1 MALPHRNDD
10 SNDDYDEPL
19 QDSTNGNDQDPIQ
32 SNGEDAENDG
42 WFDDGDDQPEDLVDG
57 DEGDLADAS
66 GNDAGGSG
74 GGMIDGFNAGRDAG
88 SDKSIKDKINDHKNP
103 SDENEHNDDKDDSGN
118 TTDGDSD
125 SEGKEASDGSD
136 KESSD
141 DKDAAGDDKKD
152 ASDGSDGEGK
162 KDAGEG
168 KKDAGGKDKKD
179 AGDGEKDA
187 DGKDKKDADG
197 KDKKDA
203 GDEPKSGIDKWADD
217 SSGKMKDRTHGM
229 IKPAEKLQEAPG
241 LAGLPARA
249 INGINDK
256 GNKLLV
262 NAADKAITG
271 GVNAAANIAKAA
283 VNLFKK
289 SVRIFM
295 RVRHVLAV
303 IFLPPGLWVTLT
315 IFCVI
320 TGLLRIITLT
330 ETFGP
335 NDIDCNRTEQES
347 KDEGSSGGAV
357 AAGEEL
363 KTFLKDHGEA
373 VNEVAKEYNIPA
385 IIMIA
390 QAGQESSWGTAG
402 MAVPANNPWNYS
414 AEAALESMPGYLGA
428 GGTNSDFT
436 VAAWDSVDHAA
447 AGYGRFLSASSLWAS
462 AFDHANDPRAFLQAL
477 QDANYSGGAANYVE
491 LIMQISKT
499 VEKEANAQGLELY
512 TPTEPG
518 NPKGSEAAKN
528 GSSNF
533 SSTEAEA
540 AQLAKC
546 DKADDGGDDGA
557 VTGTQECDGGGC
569 GYDWMC
575 NSIGVCNAGDVGLRG
590 IYPQTPYGYQC
601 VWYAWQRLGMLHGK
615 DGWAPVHGN
624 GGDIWANLQG
634 QPGWEVDLTPHPGD
648 GVSGH
653 GHPFAGT
660 THVAVIEKVE
670 SLPGG
675 DWKVYVSEGNW
686 CGSRGSGCWNG
697 YHTRWMTKA
706 DILTNDNHFFRNTS
720 WK

>member
-1 MALPHRNDD
+1 MALPHRNDAG
-10 SNDDYDEPL
+10 DDDHDDTL
-19 QDSTNGNDQDPIQ
+19 QNSTNENDYDPIQ
-32 SNGEDAENDG
+32 THDENIENDE
-42 WFDDGDDQPEDLVDG
+42 WSDDDSQSVNSIDDVSPDSAVND
-57 DEGDLADAS
+57 
-66 GNDAGGSG
+66 GNDSS
-74 GGMIDGFNAGRDAG
+74 GGMIDGFNAGRNAG
-88 SDKSIKDKINDHKNP
+88 NDKPIKDKINDHMDS
-103 SDENEHNDDKDDSGN
+103 SDENEPNDDKDDSRNGAG
-118 TTDGDSD
+118 TDSSSEKKKTSD
-125 SEGKEASDGSD
+125 DEDSD

-141 DKDAAGDDKKD
+141 SENSADDNKKD
-152 ASDGSDGEGK
+152 ASDSDKNK
-162 KDAGEG
+162 KDA
-168 KKDAGGKDKKD
+168 D
-179 AGDGEKDA
+179 
-187 DGKDKKDADG
+187 DG

-217 SSGKMKDRTHGM
+217 ASGKMKDRTHGM
-229 IKPAEKLQEAPG
+229 IKPAERLPEAHG
-241 LAGLPARA
+241 LAGIPARA
-249 INGINDK
+249 INGLNDR

-262 NAADKAITG
+262 NAADRAMTG

-289 SVRIFM
+289 GVRIFM

-303 IFLPPGLWVTLT
+303 IFLPPGLWVTIIVLG
-315 IFCVI
+315 VI
-320 TGLLRIITLT
+320 TGLLRIITIA

-347 KDEGSSGGAV
+347 KSESTGN
-357 AAGEEL
+357 AAPSGEEL
-363 KTFLKDHGEA
+363 KTFLRDHGEA
-373 VNEVAKEYNIPA
+373 VNEVAREYNIPA
-385 IIMIA
+385 NIMIA

-414 AEAALESMPGYLGA
+414 AESALEGMPGYLGA

-436 VAAWDSVDHAA
+436 VAAWDSIDHAA
-447 AGYGRFLSASSLWAS
+447 AGYGRFLSASSLWAN

-499 VEKEANAQGLELY
+499 VETEAKAQGLELY
-512 TPTEPG
+512 IPTEPG
-518 NPKGSEAAKN
+518 NPKGTEAAKN
-528 GSSNF
+528 GSS
-533 SSTEAEA
+533 SSMTSTEVEA
-540 AQLAKC
+540 AKLAKC
-546 DKADDGGDDGA
+546 DTKDDGSDNGA

-575 NSIGVCNAGDVGLRG
+575 DSIGVCNAGDVGVKG

-615 DGWAPVHGN
+615 DGWAPVMGN

-634 QPGWEVDLTPHPGD
+634 QPGWEVDTTPHPGD

-675 DWKVYVSEGNW
+675 DWRVYVSEGNW